1 MTLVSKNPRRRLQAI
16 AAIAQWALYVLA
28 LAWVTLGL
36 VWGGFHFAI
45 VPRIGELRPWLEQ
58 QATQRLGVR
67 LQIGSLQARSNGLIP
82 SVELHDVRLFDS
94 SGRQAVY
101 VPKVTAGLSP
111 RSLLGAAFEQLVVE
125 GAELDV
131 RRAANG
137 QIWIGGLA
145 LTAPSQAN
153 SPGLDWLFSQTELA
167 VRHGQVR
174 WTDETR
180 NVPTLALRDLD
191 LVIRNRGRTH
201 AIRLDLSPPLGW
213 GGRVTLMGK
222 FLHPLFNVH
231 HGDWAAWQGSMYGAA
246 DLLDLAALHEYTDW
260 SAGLAQGRGALRW
273 WADVDHGSVHNATAD
288 LGLQSVVVRLAP
300 ALPPLALTHIGGRLT
315 LDTSDTAQTWGSDDL
330 AFDTADGLHWPGGK
344 LQLRLARG
352 VAATQP
358 GARSTLRAEQLD
370 LAVLADVALH
380 VPLSDDWQ
388 AQIAALAPRGTLRKL
403 QLSWSGAGAN
413 ATPRKFEASGQLS
426 GMALNA
432 QPLAAPVPK
441 NSPLAGLPGLRGAAL
456 DFSLN
461 QSGGQA
467 KLAIVNGAM
476 AFPGIFAQPEIPVAK
491 MSADVSWKIDS
502 RHLGV
507 DVANARFDNA
517 DLQGE
522 AHAHWQTADLPRGA
536 PASLRF
542 PGVLDLQGNLSR
554 ANVAAVGRY
563 LPLAMEPF
571 SRAYLQQSLLAG
583 KASNVQ
589 FRVRGDLSR
598 FPFSDTKAGDFRI
611 SADVQNASVAY
622 APPGLPAG
630 APDHD
635 GMVWPPLTQV
645 QCSVLLDHDVLEIK
659 GARGLLMPATA
670 LVFARTDVTLSKLYT
685 DPQLTVNAEARG
697 PLPEALDLVNHS
709 PLLGL
714 TAQALVRSRVSGGAD
729 YKLRLNMPLER
740 PEKTTVQGSV
750 TLNNNEFQYAPEV
763 PRLVRARGVVGFNEN
778 GFSLSGVSGRTL
790 GGDVRLDG
798 GLNFAAVPTPGSPS
812 VLRMQG
818 VLTADG
824 LRRASELGPT
834 AKLGRIL
841 LGNTP
846 YNMTLT
852 LRGGAPEL
860 AIASNLQG
868 MEVKLPAP
876 LGKAADVE
884 MPLRLELY
892 PVHAPDS
899 TSMHLRDVLRFELGQ
914 IASVTYMRDI
924 SGAVPKVLRGAIG
937 IGLTPEE
944 VAPLP
949 TAGVSANMHIDQLD
963 VDAWIAAIAQFG
975 DATPTDGTDDAAQ
988 AYAPNQM
995 ALRTNVLTFQG
1006 RKINRVLLG
1015 AGRENNLWRVNVDAA
1030 ELNGYLEYRQPVAAA
1045 TTPGRLYA
1053 RLARLVIGPSAE
1065 QDVEALLDQQPV
1077 SIPALDIVVDDME
1090 LRGKKLGRVEIQAVN
1105 LRSPTA
1111 REGSGAWQLDRFNIT
1126 TPEASLTASGN
1137 WLVPDNSPSG
1147 RRRTALQFK
1156 LDLTDAGA
1164 LLARMGMPGVIA
1176 KGRGL
1181 VQGNVAWAGSPFAP
1195 DYASMSGGVN
1205 TNVETGQFLKADP
1218 GIAKLFGVLSLQS
1231 LPRRLALDFRDVFS
1245 EGFAFDYVR
1254 GDVAI
1259 ADGIA
1264 RTDNLQMKGVSAAV
1278 LMEGQAD
1285 IAQETQLLKVV
1296 VIPEINAGS
1305 ASLLASAVNPVVGI
1319 TTFLAQ
1325 ILLRRPLIDATTQEF
1340 QIDGTWVDPRVTR
1353 IARQPHNELTAPSGE
1368 KTP

>member
-1 MTLVSKNPRRRLQAI
+1 MTVVFKNPQRRLQAI

-36 VWGGFHFAI
+36 IWGGFHFAI

-58 QATQRLGVR
+58 QASQHLGVR
-67 LQIGSLQARSNGLIP
+67 VQIGALEARSNGLIP
-82 SVELHDVRLFDS
+82 SVELRQVRLFDN

-145 LTAPSQAN
+145 LTASSQAN
-153 SPGLDWLFSQTELA
+153 SPGLDWLFSQTELV

-201 AIRLDLSPPLGW
+201 AMRLDVSPPIGW

-222 FLHPLFNVH
+222 FLHPLFSAH
-231 HGDWAAWQGSMYGAA
+231 HGDWTIWQGNMYGLA
-246 DLLDLAALHEYTDW
+246 DALDLAALHEYTDW
-260 SAGLAQGRGALRW
+260 SVGLEQGRGSVRW
-273 WADVDHGSVHNATAD
+273 WADFNHGEVRNATAD
-288 LGLQSVVVRLAP
+288 LGLQAVVVRLAP
-300 ALPPLALTHIGGRLT
+300 GRTPLALNHVGGRLT
-315 LDTSDTAQTWGSDDL
+315 LDSTDTAQTWGADDL
-330 AFDTADGLHWPGGK
+330 VFDTADGLHWPGGK

-352 VAATQP
+352 AAATHP
-358 GARSTLRAEQLD
+358 DSRSTLSAEQLD

-380 VPLSDDWQ
+380 LPLSEDWQ
-388 AQIAALAPRGTLRKL
+388 AQVAALAPQGILRKL
-403 QLSWSGAGAN
+403 RLSWSGASSA
-413 ATPRKFEASGQLS
+413 PRKFEASGQLS
-426 GMALNA
+426 GVAFDA
-432 QPLAAPVPK
+432 QPLVAPVAK
-441 NSPLAGLPGLRGAAL
+441 SRPLAGLPGLRGAAV

-467 KLAIVNGAM
+467 KFTIGNGAM

-491 MSADVSWKIDS
+491 LSADVSWKLDS

-522 AHAHWQTADLPRGA
+522 ARAHWQTADLPRGA

-554 ANVAAVGRY
+554 ANVAALGRY

-571 SRAYLQQSLLAG
+571 SRTYLQQALLAG

-598 FPFSDTKAGDFRI
+598 FPFADAKQGDFRI

-645 QCSVLLDHDVLEIK
+645 QCAVLLDHDVLEIK
-659 GARGLLMPATA
+659 SGRGLVVPATA
-670 LVFARTDVTLSKLYT
+670 LAFSHTDVTLSKLYT

-697 PLPEALDLVNHS
+697 PLPEALEMVNHS

-714 TAQALVRSRVSGGAD
+714 TAQALVKARVAGLAD

-750 TLNNNEFQYAPEV
+750 TLGNNEFQYAPEV
-763 PRLVRARGVVGFNEN
+763 PRLVRARGVVSFNEN

-818 VLTADG
+818 VLSADG
-824 LRRASELGPT
+824 LRQATELGPT
-834 AKLGRIL
+834 AKLGRIMA
-841 LGNTP
+841 GSTT
-846 YNMTLT
+846 YTMTLT

-860 AIASNLQG
+860 AISSNLQG
-868 MEVKLPAP
+868 MTVKLPAP
-876 LGKAADVE
+876 LGKPADVE

-899 TSMHLRDVLRFELGQ
+899 TSMRLRDVFRFELGQ
-914 IASVTYMRDI
+914 IASVTYLRDV

-937 IGLTPEE
+937 VGLTPEE

-949 TAGVSANMHIDQLD
+949 TTGVSANIHIDQLD
-963 VDAWIAAIAQFG
+963 VDAWITAFAQL
-975 DATPTDGTDDAAQ
+975 TDTTSTTTRGVDDPAQ
-988 AYAPNQM
+988 AYVPNQM

-1015 AGRENNLWRVNVDAA
+1015 AGRESNLWRVNVDAA
-1030 ELNGYLEYRQPVAAA
+1030 ELNGYLEYRQPGPAT

-1065 QDVEALLDQQPV
+1065 QDVEELLDQQPV

-1105 LRSPTA
+1105 RRSSVV
-1111 REGSGAWQLDRFNIT
+1111 REGGGEWQLDRFNIT
-1126 TPEASLTASGN
+1126 TPEATLTASGN
-1137 WLVPDNSPSG
+1137 WALPDNVASG

-1164 LLARMGMPGVIA
+1164 LLARMGMPGVVA

-1181 VQGNVAWAGSPFAP
+1181 VQGNVAWVGSPMSP
-1195 DYASMSGGVN
+1195 DYASMSGGFN

-1245 EGFAFDYVR
+1245 DGFAFDFVR

-1264 RTDNLQMKGVSAAV
+1264 RTDNLQMKGVSATV
-1278 LMEGQAD
+1278 RMEGQAD
-1285 IAQETQLLKVV
+1285 IARETQLLKVV
-1296 VIPEINAGS
+1296 VVPEINAGS

-1353 IARQPHNELTAPSGE
+1353 IVRPPHN
-1368 KTP
+1368 